1 MAKQTGLVKYS
12 GTMGGV
18 RHFKIKGLDGDFA
31 GMAGGPSAE
40 QINNDPAFIRT
51 RENMNEFGGSAAA
64 AKSVRVG
71 LSQIIKQFSD
81 PRLTGRLT
89 AIMKQINLEDQSEA
103 RGRRAIEISTQRQYL
118 EGLDFDANLSLS
130 SVFNAPYTLTNNTAR
145 NSVTL
150 TIPAFDPTSLISAPA
165 GSTHFRLVNAV
176 SVISDWVY
184 NDNTGK
190 YEPTDPSLNE
200 LSKVSYSGYLD
211 LNAVTAATTITSALP
226 GTPTMTA
233 TVSVLNCIGIEFYQ
247 QVGTN
252 YYLFASGNALVC
264 DEVF

>member
-1 MAKQTGLVKYS
+1 MARQTGLVKYN

-64 AKSVRVG
+64 AKSVRVA

-118 EGLDFDANLSLS
+118 TGLEFDANLSLS
-130 SVFNAPYTLTNNTAR
+130 GLFNAPYTLANNAAR
-145 NSVTL
+145 DSATF
-150 TIPAFDPTSLISAPA
+150 TIPAFNPANLVNAPA
-165 GSTHFRLVNAV
+165 GATHFRLVNAIAV
-176 SVISDWVY
+176 VSDWVY
-184 NDNTGK
+184 NDTTGK
-190 YEPTDPSLNE
+190 YEPTDIALNE
-200 LSKVSYSGYLD
+200 LADVQYSPYLD
-211 LNAVTAATTITSALP
+211 LNAVTAATTITTALP

-233 TVSVLNCIGIEFYQ
+233 SVSVLNCIGIEFYQ
-247 QVGTN
+247 QVGPN
-252 YYLFASGNALVC
+252 YYLFASGNALRVN
-264 DEVF
+264 EVF